1 MMKAAKKVAKKTNK
15 KLKLIGDTV
24 LTSLNESSIK
34 KLVMIKKLN

>member
-15 KLKLIGDTV
+15 KLKLIGVTV

-34 KLVMIKKLN
+34 KIGYDKKN